1 MGGLNCPVDTLR
13 TIAGQFEDSLC
24 GLLNNFKEFVTLSS
38 SVLHDR
44 DIDRDITEKQTQSRQ
59 IGRCVC

>member
-44 DIDRDITEKQTQSRQ
+44 DIDRDITQTKTVAR
-59 IGRCVC
+59 